1 MKAYLA
7 ATFAALGLAACS
19 GQSLVYNTDYRPSF
33 AAAGMVPLGGTQ
45 PVEMHGTPPR
55 GLTDVQFTQIMRAP
69 PSMQATTFAPANPGP
84 REWRFVVSFGRDQN
98 TALCEEAAPGG
109 NPDVLAMSLCNGP
122 VQVSR
127 ASLRMTPDKP
137 LQPQIDQLMYTL
149 LTPPN
154 DSPDDGDG
162 VRRRY

>member
-7 ATFAALGLAACS
+7 VPLAVLALSACS
-19 GQSLVYNTDYRPSF
+19 GQSLVYNNDFRPSF
-33 AAAGMVPLGGTQ
+33 AAPGMVPLGGTQ

-55 GLTDVQFTQIMRAP
+55 GLSEADFARLMSAP
-69 PSMQATTFAPANPGP
+69 PGVQYTSFTPADPGP
-84 REWRFVVSFGRDQN
+84 RAWRFVVSFGRDAN
-98 TALCEEAAPGG
+98 TALCEEAAPGD

-127 ASLRMTPDKP
+127 ASLRMTPDRP
-137 LQPQIDQLMYTL
+137 LQQQIDQLMYVL

-154 DSPDDGDG
+154 DSPDDRN
-162 VRRRY
+162 VWRRT